1 MADRVTLQQVAQVAG
16 VAPSTVSRVLRGN
29 VRCASRRTA
38 RRIRRA
44 AQELGYR
51 PNFAARVLASGQSRL
66 IGVAI
71 GRHGWGVYTQ
81 QLRATSEE
89 LRRRG
94 YEALPLEYDRPTAVI
109 SSFSSA
115 LTNRMLEGMIVC
127 TDSEGLR
134 ADLEELISAEVPVVS
149 LAPSS
154 VEGVPVVTVDYETG
168 SYMATR
174 YLMSLGHT
182 RVAIVNP
189 YPDRTDPK
197 DVGCRRALEER
208 GLKPLWVSFSRPYE
222 RPAFN
227 VGYEMG
233 QELLQMQ
240 ERPTAAM
247 CSNDEVA
254 IGVIRASHEH
264 GLQVPRDLSVVG
276 FDDLELGR
284 YCVPA
289 LTTVRQ
295 PIDVWAARA
304 VDRLF
309 DLIEGQSPGP
319 LQEIVPTELLVR
331 ESCGELPGKEVN

>member
-1 MADRVTLQQVAQVAG
+1 VADRVTLQQVAQVAG

-38 RRIRRA
+38 GRIRRA

-71 GRHGWGVYTQ
+71 GKHGWGVYTQ
-81 QLRATSEE
+81 QLGAISEE
-89 LRRRG
+89 LRKRG

-115 LTNRMLEGMIVC
+115 LTNRMLEGLVVC
-127 TDSEGLR
+127 TESGSLH
-134 ADLEELISAEVPVVS
+134 ADLEELISAGVPVVS
-149 LAPSS
+149 LVSS
-154 VEGVPVVTVDYETG
+154 PVEGVPVVTVDYQAG

-174 YLMSLGHT
+174 YLLSLGHT
-182 RVAIVNP
+182 RIAAINSSP
-189 YPDRTDPK
+189 GETDTK
-197 DVGCRRALEER
+197 DLGYRRALEEQ
-208 GLKPLWVSFSRPYE
+208 GLEPVWLPYGTRYE
-222 RPAFN
+222 RPAFK
-227 VGYEMG
+227 VGYELT
-233 QELLQMQ
+233 QRLLQMAD
-240 ERPTAAM
+240 RPTAAV

-254 IGVIRASHEH
+254 VGVIRASHEH

-295 PIDVWAARA
+295 PIDAWAGRA
-304 VDRLF
+304 VERLF
-309 DLIEGQSPGP
+309 DLMEGESARP
-319 LQEIVPTELLVR
+319 LREIVPTELLVR
-331 ESCGELPGKEVN
+331 ESCGELPGKEVS